1 MQLQRQDGGFSGGGA
16 VISAIQAAYAR
27 LREGTVARTIQV
39 TDSILVDL
47 DGRDRILGVETL
59 SGEDWTSAL
68 ATLAMT
74 GRLAIPDRG
83 DLWP

>member
-1 MQLQRQDGGFSGGGA
+1 M
-16 VISAIQAAYAR
+16 ISATQPAYAS
-27 LREGTVARTIQV
+27 LREGTVTRTVQV

-47 DGRDRILGVETL
+47 DDRDRILGVETL
-59 SGEDWTSAL
+59 SGEDWTSVL

-83 DLWP
+83 DPWP